1 MEEEISLIEI
11 FQILKKRLGLILTAT
26 GIGLVLAAIFTF
38 IIATPVYEST
48 TQLLVSRPADENAIQ
63 QSEINANIQM
73 INTYED
79 IIRNPV
85 ILDPVIE
92 EMGMDTT
99 VDDLREQ
106 ITVGTGEESQ
116 VFSVSVQDESPYQ
129 AAEIANT
136 TADVFQ
142 NDLDSIMSV
151 DNVSIISQAVPST
164 SPVSPNNVLNLIIG
178 LLLGG
183 MIGVGL
189 AFLREF
195 LDNSVKDEDFVI
207 QETGWTSLG
216 RISEMTESD
225 TQKKTRNTDNY
236 DESTSRT
243 DRSRV

>member
-1 MEEEISLIEI
+1 MEEEISLVEI
-11 FQILKKRLGLILTAT
+11 FQILKKRLRLILTAT

-48 TQLLVSRPADENAIQ
+48 TQLLVSRPTEENALQ

-106 ITVGTGEESQ
+106 ITVGTEEESQ
-116 VFSVSVQDESPYQ
+116 VFSVAVQNENPYQ

-136 TADVFQ
+136 TAGVFQ
-142 NDLDSIMSV
+142 ENLDSIMSV

-164 SPVSPNNVLNLIIG
+164 SPVSPNNLLNLVIG
-178 LLLGG
+178 LLVGG
-183 MIGVGL
+183 MIGLGL
-189 AFLREF
+189 AFLHEF

-225 TQKKTRNTDNY
+225 IQKKPRKTDNY

>member
-1 MEEEISLIEI
+1 MEEEISLVEI
-11 FQILKKRLGLILTAT
+11 FQILKKWLGLILTAT

-48 TQLLVSRPADENAIQ
+48 TQLLVSRPAEENTIQ
-63 QSEINANIQM
+63 QSEIDANIQL

-79 IIRNPV
+79 IITNPV

-99 VDDLREQ
+99 VEDLREQ
-106 ITVGTGEESQ
+106 ITVGTEENSQ

-136 TADVFQ
+136 IADVFQ
-142 NDLDSIMSV
+142 RDLDSIMSV
-151 DNVSIISQAVPST
+151 DNVTIISQGVPLT
-164 SPVSPNNVLNLIIG
+164 DPVSPNSILNLVIG
-178 LLLGG
+178 LLVGG
-183 MIGVGL
+183 MIGIGL
-189 AFLREF
+189 SFLREL

-225 TQKKTRNTDNY
+225 IQEKPRKTDNY
-236 DESTSRT
+236 DDSTSRT